1 MRIGQLINESTLIRA
16 SELMLAYD
24 AGSPVLSGVN
34 LALPTGEL
42 VVVLGPN
49 GGGKTTL
56 FKAIVGELQPVA
68 GSLAVSAR
76 VAYLPQYDGSRLDF
90 PVSVQDVVVMGT
102 LAERRPWQRGGRAA
116 RDRAIAAL
124 ERVGLAERAKDPYGE
139 LSGGQRRRVLLART
153 IIQDAEI
160 VALDEP
166 LAGVDPGSA
175 EVIRTTLEALRDEG
189 RLVLVASH
197 DVDHARASDRA
208 LCVNGHVVADG
219 VPAEVLTDDALRE
232 TYASDLKV
240 VTSADGTPIFAAAEH
255 HHPHDH

>member
-1 MRIGQLINESTLIRA
+1 
-16 SELMLAYD
+16 MLAYD
-24 AGSPVLSGVN
+24 ADAPALTGVN
-34 LALPTGEL
+34 LSLPAGEL

-56 FKAIVGELQPVA
+56 LKALVGELEPVA
-68 GSLAVSAR
+68 GSLEVSGR

-90 PVSVQDVVVMGT
+90 PVSVLDVVSMGT
-102 LAERRPWQRGGRAA
+102 LAERRPWQRGGRAI
-116 RDRAIAAL
+116 RERALAAL
-124 ERVGLAERAKDPYGE
+124 TRVGLAERAKDAYAE

-153 IIQDAEI
+153 IIQNAEI

-175 EVIRTTLEALRDEG
+175 EVIRATLNALRDEG

-208 LCVNGHVVADG
+208 LCLNGHVVADG
-219 VPAEVLTDDALRE
+219 IPSEVLTDDTLRE

-255 HHPHDH
+255 HHHHDH

>member
-1 MRIGQLINESTLIRA
+1 
-16 SELMLAYD
+16 MLAYD
-24 AGSPVLSGVN
+24 ADEPVLSDVD
-34 LALPTGEL
+34 LSLPAGEL

-56 FKAIVGELQPVA
+56 FRALVGELQPVG
-68 GSLAVSAR
+68 GSLEVSGR

-90 PVSVQDVVVMGT
+90 PVSVLDVVVMGT
-102 LAERRPWQRGGRAA
+102 LAERRPWQRGGRAV
-116 RDRAIAAL
+116 RSRAIAAL
-124 ERVGLAERAKDPYGE
+124 DRVGLVDRAKDSYGE

-153 IIQDAEI
+153 IVQHADI

-166 LAGVDPGSA
+166 LAGVDPGSS
-175 EVIRTTLEALRDEG
+175 EVIRETLEALRDDG
-189 RLVLVASH
+189 LLVLVASH

-208 LCVNGHVVADG
+208 LCINGHVVADG

-255 HHPHDH
+255 HHHHDH